1 MAKGSIGKRYAQ
13 AVFAL
18 ADTAQQQEGWL
29 ESLATLEDVF
39 ADPAVS
45 LYFGEP
51 RIPMDKKATA
61 VFEISKGLDPV
72 IQKFLGV
79 LVQKQATSILP
90 RIVSEYR
97 GLLDQS
103 LGRIGASASSAS
115 PVSVDQKSRLEKTLS
130 TIFGKTVIVNV
141 REDPEII
148 GGLVVRVG
156 DQIID
161 GSVRTRIGGLRQRLD
176 RGTLS

>member
-13 AVFAL
+13 AIFAL
-18 ADTAQQQEGWL
+18 AGTAQQREHWL
-29 ESLATLEDVF
+29 GSLTTLEDAF

-45 LYFGEP
+45 LYFSEP
-51 RIPMDKKATA
+51 RIPMGKKADA
-61 VFEISKGLDPV
+61 VSEISRGLDPI

-90 RIVSEYR
+90 RIVGEYR

-103 LGRIGASASSAS
+103 LGRIGAFAVSAS
-115 PVSVDQKSRLEKTLS
+115 PVSEGQKSRLEKTLS
-130 TIFGKTVIVNV
+130 MMFGKTVIVDV
-141 REDPEII
+141 REDPEIL

-161 GSVRTRIGGLRQRLD
+161 GSVRTRIGGLRQRLE
-176 RGTLS
+176 RGTSS